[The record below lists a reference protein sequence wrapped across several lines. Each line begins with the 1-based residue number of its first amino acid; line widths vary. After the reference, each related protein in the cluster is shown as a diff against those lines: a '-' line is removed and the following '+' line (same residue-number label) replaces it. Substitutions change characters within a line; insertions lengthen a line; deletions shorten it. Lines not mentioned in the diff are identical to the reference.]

1 MSFWKTPIKPWVLV
15 VLFVLLPLIAVG
27 GLSVYGYVTR
37 PNYDR
42 LDYGMS
48 VEEVATIMGEPVV
61 RMESGKHRE
70 WYCRGIRID
79 FDHGRLTDVNVG
91 KASPE
96 WPDARKIAVWT
107 EMIRLNSRDET
118 LYLLRGKVHE
128 AIAAHWEW
136 GDRPTKEAYLAA
148 RAEWEKAIVDFSEAI
163 RLDPTSQEGYL
174 ARGGARER
182 LGELDSSLDDYSTAI
197 RLAPNA
203 PEGYLGRGGVWER
216 RSDREKAIAEYS
228 EAIRVAPKNIHG
240 YERRASVLKVMGD
253 ALAAQADRE
262 KIKELQ
268 GRGE

>member
-15 VLFVLLPLIAVG
+15 VLFVLFPLVAIG

-48 VEEVATIMGEPVV
+48 MDEVAAIMGEPIV
-61 RMESGKHRE
+61 RMESSKPRE
-70 WYCRGIRID
+70 WYCRGIRLD
-79 FDHGRLTDVNVG
+79 FDHGRLADVQVG
-91 KASPE
+91 KDSPQ
-96 WPDARKIAVWT
+96 WPDAQKIAVWT
-107 EMIRLNSRDET
+107 EMIRLNPQDET

-128 AIAAHWEW
+128 AIAARWEW
-136 GDRPTKEAYLAA
+136 GIRPTQEAYLAA
-148 RAEWEKAIVDFSEAI
+148 RAEWEQAIAEFSEAI

-174 ARGGARER
+174 ARGRARER

-197 RLAPNA
+197 RLAPND

-216 RSDREKAIAEYS
+216 RSDREQAIAEYS
-228 EAIRVAPKNIHG
+228 EAIRVAPNNMHG
-240 YERRASVLKVMGD
+240 YERRANVLKVMGD
-253 ALAAQADRE
+253 TLAAQADCE